1 MNSIIKLTNGETII
15 AEIVHQDDTTTSI
28 LEPLALEIGEGES
41 GKPMMVA
48 MTWIPLTKKVNM
60 VNLNTNHVVAVA
72 DVDEDIDKYYIKS
85 LAIFKQDLDKLRE
98 ILKDEAGVEDL
109 EEITKRV
116 MSAETE
122 FNLDDEEVNDPW
134 TEKFGQPV
142 ELSANTVH

>member
-15 AEIVHQDDTTTSI
+15 AEIVHQDDTTTSV
-28 LEPLALEIGEGES
+28 LEPLALEIAEGES

-48 MTWIPLTKKVNM
+48 MTWVPLTKKVNM
-60 VNLNTNHVVAVA
+60 VNLNTNHVVAIA
-72 DVDEDIDKYYIKS
+72 DADEDMDKYYIKS
-85 LAIFKQDLDKLRE
+85 LAILKQDLDKLRE
-98 ILKDEAGVEDL
+98 ILKEEASEEDL
-109 EEITKRV
+109 EEISERV

-134 TEKFGQPV
+134 MDKFGQPV

>member
-48 MTWIPLTKKVNM
+48 MTWIPLTKKINM

-85 LAIFKQDLDKLRE
+85 LAILKQDLDKLRK

-109 EEITKRV
+109 EEFTERV

-122 FNLDDEEVNDPW
+122 FNLDDEEVNNPW
-134 TEKFGQPV
+134 MEKFGQPV

>member
-1 MNSIIKLTNGETII
+1 MNSIIKLTNGETIV
-15 AEIVHQDDTTTSI
+15 AEIVHQDETTTSI
-28 LEPLALEIGEGES
+28 LEPIALEIGESES

-72 DVDEDIDKYYIKS
+72 DVDEDIDRYYIKS
-85 LAIFKQDLDKLRE
+85 LAILKQDLDKLRE

-109 EEITKRV
+109 EEIAERV
-116 MSAETE
+116 RSAETE
-122 FNLDDEEVNDPW
+122 FNLDDEEVTDPW
-134 TEKFGQPV
+134 MEKFGQPI